1 MIWWFRYWLRFH
13 ANSFCVHTARISN
26 SLPTHYLLLSYNLNH
41 FNINIKSIFLRYYL
55 LHFPVPSFTVLYC
68 KVDPFCRFA
77 VFKIFA
83 LYHVIMNPYILQNF
97 WKNSTPLLI
106 ICLLGSLLQEL
117 NFWIVCQV
125 PFQKEMFVTVN
136 MLRTFQSPNWVSKQM
151 NSVKWSFSAIIINM
165 YNSIS
170 YHGLSISNC
179 AAGNCVVFV
188 LSSSPRLLKHLT
200 IVMRT

>member
-41 FNINIKSIFLRYYL
+41 FNINIKSIFLLYYL

-83 LYHVIMNPYILQNF
+83 LYHVIMNPHILQNF
-97 WKNSTPLLI
+97 LKNLTPFVNNLSPWKFIARIKLLN
-106 ICLLGSLLQEL
+106 CLS
-117 NFWIVCQV
+117 
-125 PFQKEMFVTVN
+125 
-136 MLRTFQSPNWVSKQM
+136 R
-151 NSVKWSFSAIIINM
+151 SFSKRNVC
-165 YNSIS
+165 NSEDPENVPIPKL
-170 YHGLSISNC
+170 G
-179 AAGNCVVFV
+179 F
-188 LSSSPRLLKHLT
+188 
-200 IVMRT
+200 